1 VGSKATLLRHL
12 ASSLPSVKFPERM
25 RPSPA
30 PRRGA
35 QSQPRRKPPPKGQS
49 QGVKG
54 SSSGILFGAQVHPGV
69 CSRFRRPELP
79 DMATVVEEWPGLSDE
94 EAVAKSRQMFNE
106 RKAASG
112 CLSRILSIL

>member
-69 CSRFRRPELP
+69 CFVLGARNFLIWPPLSKSGRDFLTKRPSQNR
-79 DMATVVEEWPGLSDE
+79 ARCSTN
-94 EAVAKSRQMFNE
+94 AKQLLG
-106 RKAASG
+106 A
-112 CLSRILSIL
+112 

>member
-12 ASSLPSVKFPERM
+12 ASSLPS
-25 RPSPA
+25 
-30 PRRGA
+30 
-35 QSQPRRKPPPKGQS
+35 
-49 QGVKG
+49 
-54 SSSGILFGAQVHPGV
+54 QVHPGV

-106 RKAASG
+106 TQSSFWVLKPHPFH
-112 CLSRILSIL
+112 SIGAGHDQIIDVADIEA